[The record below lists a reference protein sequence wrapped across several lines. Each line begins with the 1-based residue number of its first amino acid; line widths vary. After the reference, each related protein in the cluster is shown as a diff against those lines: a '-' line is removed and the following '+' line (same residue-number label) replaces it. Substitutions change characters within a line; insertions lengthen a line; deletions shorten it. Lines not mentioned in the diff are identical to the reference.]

1 MPIASPTLLL
11 DEQKCRANI
20 KKMVEKA
27 RNNNLI
33 FRPHFKTHQSKQVG
47 EWFKAEGTT
56 AITVSSLGMA
66 AYFASA
72 GWREITVAFPVNL
85 LQKDIINDLAG
96 RITLNLLTDNSEVVS
111 ELDRVLRHDVNM
123 YIEIDSGAGRTGIS
137 RNDHDRLKSVVAAI
151 DTAQKVDL
159 KGFYT
164 HAGHSYSARS
174 ASKILDIFNDAVA
187 CMKAIRKWAEQYQIQ
202 GEYCMGDTPGCSIG
216 TDFEGIDAISP
227 GNFVFYDVMQT
238 VIGSCNESDIAV
250 VVACPVVSKRSSTHE
265 ICIYG
270 GAVHF
275 SKDSIE
281 NGGINIFGKI
291 VILENNKWTS
301 PLAGCYVKALSQEH
315 GIVKLSEEQFERI
328 QPGDVVGVLPVHS
341 CLTAEAL
348 GFYLTFEGS
357 RIDHYAQKKP
367 GLTRL

>member
-1 MPIASPTLLL
+1 MHIASPTLLI

-27 RNNNLI
+27 RSNHLI
-33 FRPHFKTHQSKQVG
+33 FRPHFKTHQSKEVG

-66 AYFASA
+66 AYFANA
-72 GWREITVAFPVNL
+72 GWSEITVAFPVNL
-85 LQKDIINDLAG
+85 RQNDIINDLAG
-96 RITLNLLTDNSEVVS
+96 RITLNLLTDNSEVIS
-111 ELDRVLRHDVNM
+111 QLDQVLKHEVNI
-123 YIEIDSGAGRTGIS
+123 YIEIDSGAGRTGIPC
-137 RNDHDRLKSVVAAI
+137 NDYDRLNALLTAI
-151 DTAQKVDL
+151 DAAGKIHM

-164 HAGHSYSARS
+164 HAGHSYNARS
-174 ASKILDIFNDAVA
+174 ARDIMSIFNDTVA
-187 CMKAIRKWAEQYQIQ
+187 CMRSVRKWAEQLEFQ
-202 GEYCMGDTPGCSIG
+202 GEYCMGDTPGCSVG

-238 VIGSCNESDIAV
+238 VIGSCNDNEIAV
-250 VVACPVVSKRSSTHE
+250 AVACPVVSKRSSTHE

-281 NGGINIFGKI
+281 NGGMNIFGKI
-291 VILENNKWTS
+291 VALDKNKWTS
-301 PLAGCYVKALSQEH
+301 PLEGCYVKALSQEH
-315 GIVKLSEEQFERI
+315 GIVKLSEEQFHRI
-328 QPGDVVGVLPVHS
+328 QTGDVIGVVPVHS

-348 GFYLTFEGS
+348 GYYQTFEGL
-357 RIDHYAQKKP
+357 RIDHYAQKN
-367 GLTRL
+367 RD